1 MKKILLVIALGVVSL
16 YSSAKTPPTQK
27 DAEKQHQLEVAQ
39 NIESLLYVFR
49 SINLFYVD
57 TVSPSKLMQ
66 SAARS
71 MFRSLDP
78 YSEYISKEE
87 MEDFEFSTTGK
98 YGGVGSL
105 IRQRGEWVE
114 IAEPYKGSPSDLS
127 GLKAGDRL
135 VSIDNETLQSIGSAA
150 VSNKLKGDPGTTF
163 QLVYRPLRDTTTL
176 DTVMITREKISIPA
190 VPYYGIIRDSIGYI
204 NFSSF
209 TKDGA
214 TEVHAAFNAMKQSAE
229 MNSLILDLRDNGGGV
244 VDEAIEILSLFLPKN
259 SEVLSIIG
267 KIEESNKDFSTIY
280 SPEDL
285 DIPIVVLVNN
295 MSASASEIV
304 AGALQDLDRAVII
317 GERSFGKGLVQTTRA
332 APYGGMVKITTGKY
346 YTPSGRCIQ
355 ALDYTHR
362 QEDGSVGHIPD
373 SLIQEF
379 TTVNGRKVYSGGGI
393 IPDIKVELESYSN
406 FTKLMVFY
414 SFIDDFA
421 NLWAAHNSPSKEE
434 FELSDELYQEFVD
447 FMQDKEIKYE
457 SYSAIKLKELRD
469 AAAEEKYD
477 SLIIQELDL
486 IAQKI
491 SNDKNQ
497 ELQRN
502 KTDIKE
508 MLKYALLN
516 RLFYKEYAIEKS
528 TEVDPYINAAVEVL
542 SNPSEYQR
550 ILTEQ
555 DTQKN

>member
-1 MKKILLVIALGVVSL
+1 MKKILLVMALGVVSL

-27 DAEKQHQLEVAQ
+27 NAEKQHQLEVAQ

-66 SAARS
+66 NAARS

-114 IAEPYKGSPSDLS
+114 IAEPYKGSPSDLA

-135 VSIDNETLQSIGSAA
+135 VSIDNETLRSIGSAA

-214 TEVHAAFNAMKQSAE
+214 TEVHAAFNALKQSEE
-229 MNSLILDLRDNGGGV
+229 MRSLILDLRDNGGGV

-259 SEVLSIIG
+259 SEVLKIIG

-393 IPDIKVELESYSN
+393 IPDIKVELETYSN
-406 FTKLMVFY
+406 FTKLLVFY

-477 SLIIQELDL
+477 SLITEELDL